1 MRKVERL
8 VNLTALL
15 LDTPRPLTLDEVAE
29 MVPGYEASGES
40 LRRMFERDKEEL
52 RGLGVP
58 VERAAM
64 DAWGSD
70 EGYFI
75 DPKAYGMP
83 ELRLD
88 PDERAATP
96 ARGCPPRKTTAAR
109 RSPSS
114 GPGGRRRGWPSSE
127 APSRS
132 SRSPRTG
139 GSRSSCRWST
149 AAASWPGCSA
159 TTSRWWSRP
168 SCAPRRCA
176 GSPGSRRWSA
186 MPQRSQ
192 RTPDASAAGRL
203 QRLLALVPWVMSR
216 PDATVEEVCARFSIT
231 REALMA
237 DLELLFV
244 SGVPPYGPGDLIE
257 AWVDGDRVHIGL
269 AGYFARAPRLTWR
282 EAAGLYLAGRA
293 LAALPEVDEEGALT
307 RALAKLEAVLPADQ
321 LRRVQELGSKV
332 SVELDGDPVERERRA
347 ALAKAAAAS
356 RRVVI
361 EYYTGSR
368 GELTRRK

>member
-1 MRKVERL
+1 
-8 VNLTALL
+8 
-15 LDTPRPLTLDEVAE
+15 
-29 MVPGYEASGES
+29 
-40 LRRMFERDKEEL
+40 
-52 RGLGVP
+52 
-58 VERAAM
+58 
-64 DAWGSD
+64 
-70 EGYFI
+70 
-75 DPKAYGMP
+75 
-83 ELRLD
+83 
-88 PDERAATP
+88 
-96 ARGCPPRKTTAAR
+96 
-109 RSPSS
+109 
-114 GPGGRRRGWPSSE
+114 
-127 APSRS
+127 
-132 SRSPRTG
+132 
-139 GSRSSCRWST
+139 
-149 AAASWPGCSA
+149 
-159 TTSRWWSRP
+159 
-168 SCAPRRCA
+168 
-176 GSPGSRRWSA
+176 

-216 PDATVEEVCARFSIT
+216 PDATVDEVCARFSIT

-293 LAALPEVDEEGALT
+293 LAALPEVDEQGALT

-368 GELTRRK
+368 GELTRRKVDPWLVYAASGHWYLTGWCHRARGERLFRVDRVVSVEQTDEPFERPADFDSTAYGDPAQGVVAGGGLECELDLGAEAEWLADYVPILASERRPDGRLRVRLVVHELSWIVRFILRLAPDAEPVGPAELRAAVAAAARHALGRYGAAASGAGAQAAPGGGASFA